1 MFQLNRNAEKIPLSQ
16 NLPRES
22 VLPSVF
28 CVRGSVF
35 KLLLTL
41 SHLIFT
47 NHPIII
53 LILQM
58 RKKKKLRHREVT
70 LLNPHSYKVLEPAF
84 GCGQSSPLWSSP
96 SN

>member
-1 MFQLNRNAEKIPLSQ
+1 M
-16 NLPRES
+16 
-22 VLPSVF
+22 
-28 CVRGSVF
+28 F

-84 GCGQSSPLWSSP
+84 GCGQSDCRVQALLRHCGLLHPINYYLQLTDVETEAQQ
-96 SN
+96 